1 LPSFLKFVTKWGSRE
16 KREIL
21 EIRNNFRIKMSD
33 EEFDPMLEGD
43 EDELDGMTIKD
54 AIGDDVED
62 DSDDDEVPLESER
75 E

>member
-1 LPSFLKFVTKWGSRE
+1 
-16 KREIL
+16 
-21 EIRNNFRIKMSD
+21 MSD